1 MGMKEQTTQE
11 EAAARDMMEAE
22 YDQLAE
28 LVTALQANPG
38 DDRAFEKFYEL
49 TYPRILYTSRS
60 LVNSEQS
67 ALDAT
72 VKSPPHC
79 CSGTSTILPSTADS
93 SRKIS

>member
-1 MGMKEQTTQE
+1 MEMKEQITQE
-11 EAAARDMMEAE
+11 EAAARGMMEAE

-49 TYPRILYTSRS
+49 TYPRILYTARS

-67 ALDAT
+67 ALDVAQE
-72 VKSPPHC
+72 VYLAFYKNLANIRQP
-79 CSGTSTILPSTADS
+79 
-93 SRKIS
+93 